1 MDGFLDLLDKNNIF
15 GIEFL
20 EAFGSKTM
28 SDTHFH
34 DHYELYYQIIGERY
48 FFIKD
53 RFYYIRPG
61 DFVLITKNEIHKTV
75 TANQNVYKR
84 MLINFKTSFVND
96 ILNTLDDIDFS
107 TFFKS
112 SHIFKI
118 NPDDENYIITILHK
132 MLDEYEHT
140 SPGYKSSLKLQL
152 SDILIYLSTCKTYDS
167 EGLKF
172 PNGQYNKISKISEY
186 INKNY
191 NKKLTLE
198 HLSKKFSMSPYYLSR
213 TFKDAL
219 DITFVEYLN
228 FTRISASKK
237 LILNTNL
244 SMTEIAFEVGFES
257 STYFTKV
264 FKSITNITPL
274 KFRTLHKKGR

>member
-1 MDGFLDLLDKNNIF
+1 MDGFLDLLDNNNTF

-20 EAFGSKTM
+20 EAYGKKTM

-34 DHYELYYQIIGERY
+34 YHYELYYQIIGERY

-61 DFVLITKNEIHKTV
+61 DFVIITKNEIHKTV
-75 TANQNVYKR
+75 TANQNVYRR
-84 MLINFKTSFVND
+84 MLINFKTSFIAD
-96 ILNTLDDIDFS
+96 ILNTIDDIDFS
-107 TFFKS
+107 SLFQK

-118 NPDDENYIITILHK
+118 NADDESYINKLLYK
-132 MLDEYEHT
+132 MLEVYENKP
-140 SPGYKSSLKLQL
+140 SGYKSFLKLQL
-152 SDILIYLSTCKTYDS
+152 INILIYINRCKTYDS

-172 PNGQYNKISKISEY
+172 PNAQYNKISKISEY
-186 INKNY
+186 INQNY
-191 NKKLTLE
+191 NNKLTLD
-198 HLSKKFSMSPYYLSR
+198 HLAEKFKMSPYYLSR
-213 TFKDAL
+213 SFKDVL

-237 LILNTNL
+237 LILNTDL

-264 FKSITNITPL
+264 FKSINNITPL
-274 KFRTLHKKGR
+274 KYKSMHKKSS

>member
-1 MDGFLDLLDKNNIF
+1 MDGYLDLLDKNNRF

-61 DFVLITKNEIHKTV
+61 DFVIIAKNEIHKTV
-75 TANQNVYKR
+75 TANQNLYRR
-84 MLINFKTSFVND
+84 MLINFKTSFIAD
-96 ILNTLDDIDFS
+96 ILNTIDDIDLSNLFQ
-107 TFFKS
+107 K
-112 SHIFKI
+112 SHIIRI
-118 NPDDENYIITILHK
+118 NNDDENYINKLLYK
-132 MLDEYEHT
+132 MLDVYEHKP
-140 SPGYKSSLKLQL
+140 SGYKSFLKLQL
-152 SDILIYLSTCKTYDS
+152 VNILVYINNCKPYDS

-172 PNGQYNKISKISEY
+172 PNAQYNKISEY
-186 INKNY
+186 INQNY
-191 NKKLTLE
+191 NKKLTLD
-198 HLSKKFSMSPYYLSR
+198 HLSEKFNMSPYYLSR
-213 TFKDAL
+213 TFKDVL

-237 LILNTNL
+237 LILDTDL
-244 SMTEIAFEVGFES
+244 SMTEIAFEVGFDS

-274 KFRTLHKKGR
+274 KYKTMHKKSK